1 MYFRP
6 NKPLPK
12 DAIKGVTEPHRKPFT
27 RAILDF
33 VIGCLCLGIPYLF
46 VNRTHSSS
54 FDEESGLYSAG
65 PMLMICACA
74 CLVVSTRT
82 LSLPGI
88 LLLMHRAS

>member
-1 MYFRP
+1 M
-6 NKPLPK
+6 PK

-27 RAILDF
+27 PAILDF

-46 VNRTHSSS
+46 VNRTHTRS

-74 CLVVSTRT
+74 FLVVSTRT